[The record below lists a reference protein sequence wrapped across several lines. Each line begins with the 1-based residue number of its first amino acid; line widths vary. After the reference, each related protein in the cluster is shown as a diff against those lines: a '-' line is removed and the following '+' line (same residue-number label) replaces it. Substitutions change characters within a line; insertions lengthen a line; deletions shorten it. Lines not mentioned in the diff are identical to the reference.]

1 MCWLGHLQV
10 LFLNGEI
17 YKEGK
22 IWMRNWFRSHSTEAI
37 CWHQFPCLRFKK
49 LYVICFS
56 FCVWNKNKHWYVKN
70 ATYSLV
76 VQFCVWKA
84 VMRTLNGHF
93 LILVVKEMATHS
105 SFLAWE
111 IPWMEEPGGLQPM
124 VSQRVGHDWAT
135 STFSFLSFTTNI
147 HGEIREQVG
156 MDKKPKLSFSSVQ
169 FIHSVVSDS
178 LRPYGLQ
185 HARPPCPSP
194 TPGVYSHL
202 CPLSRWCCPNCQWYS
217 PNKKP

>member
-1 MCWLGHLQV
+1 M
-10 LFLNGEI
+10 
-17 YKEGK
+17 
-22 IWMRNWFRSHSTEAI
+22 
-37 CWHQFPCLRFKK
+37 
-49 LYVICFS
+49 
-56 FCVWNKNKHWYVKN
+56 
-70 ATYSLV
+70 
-76 VQFCVWKA
+76 QFCVWKA

-124 VSQRVGHDWAT
+124 ASQRVGHDWAT
-135 STFSFLSFTTNI
+135 NTFSFLLFTTNI

-156 MDKKPKLSFSSVQ
+156 MNKKPKLSFSSVQ

-178 LRPYGLQ
+178 LRPHGLQ

-194 TPGVYSHL
+194 SPEVSPSSYPLHQGCYPAILSSDPL
-202 CPLSRWCCPNCQWYS
+202 FSFCQDFFKFLSRSAQRASFLTEKQNCLGRSWT
-217 PNKKP
+217 